1 MEHETTPLYDSRAVT
16 DLEFLSIPTGQGW
29 EAKTGEK
36 GIVYL
41 RRHISGPVNTY
52 SEGWRDV

>member
-1 MEHETTPLYDSRAVT
+1 MRDTPLYDSRAVT

-29 EAKTGEK
+29 EAKVGEK